1 MRMSD
6 VSDHHDGGDDIYD
19 EPHEWLQLFREQNL
33 ERERIRGERTLYE
46 ESEGPFL
53 LVRYELV
60 LVIQTIDASGR
71 GALTPLQK
79 TTWTP

>member
-6 VSDHHDGGDDIYD
+6 VSDHDDGGGDIYD
-19 EPHEWLQLFREQNL
+19 EPHEWLHLFREQNL

-71 GALTPLQK
+71 GALTPL
-79 TTWTP
+79 